1 MKLNMKYFMPS
12 IFFTLIIILLL
23 KEKSSFIIRKLFKNE
38 YKEYICNKADSN
50 LMNKYKNGF
59 DEETMNKKEGLNK
72 EQRALLAY
80 IKNPKYENIK
90 SYLKRIG
97 VFIAILVLD
106 VIFFI
111 KFVFKNFDIM
121 YFIFF

>member
-1 MKLNMKYFMPS
+1 MKYFMPS
-12 IFFTLIIILLL
+12 IFFTFILIFLI
-23 KEKSSFIIRKLFKNE
+23 KEKSPFNIRKLFNNE
-38 YKEYICNKADSN
+38 IKEYICNKADSN

-72 EQRALLAY
+72 EQRAL
-80 IKNPKYENIK
+80 IEFFKSPKYENIK

-106 VIFFI
+106 VIF
-111 KFVFKNFDIM
+111 
-121 YFIFF
+121 IFLWILLCIC